1 MTLTDARGATTSGP
15 VTVTVRAASP
25 DGPGSMAG
33 NPARLTLLAGGKV
46 QVAFHGIPG
55 RSYQIQRSLD
65 LTKWQNLASA
75 IADPAGDRRWPADGA
90 GRAACRSG

>member
-1 MTLTDARGATTSGP
+1 M
-15 VTVTVRAASP
+15 TVTVRAASP

-75 IADPAGDRRWPADGA
+75 IADPAGNITHTD
-90 GRAACRSG
+90 AAPPQPTGYYRLAVP